1 MALADKL
8 MLRLNVRYRP
18 ISEVIQ
24 LLHPPPLAEEERVHL
39 ALYVVRAYS
48 CAKAIAAL

>member
-24 LLHPPPLAEEERVHL
+24 LLHPPLAEEERVHL